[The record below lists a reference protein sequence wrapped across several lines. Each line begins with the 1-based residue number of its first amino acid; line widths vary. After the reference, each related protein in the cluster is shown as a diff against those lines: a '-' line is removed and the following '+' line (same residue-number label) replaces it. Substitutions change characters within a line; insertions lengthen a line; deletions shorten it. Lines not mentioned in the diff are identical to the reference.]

1 MFELQMFGVEIEGI
15 DEDILAEIGEETVEE
30 PKEVEEPQQS
40 TEEPQEPTVDA
51 DNENK
56 QVEVQEE
63 EEGAPVPYARFKQ
76 VYYDKKNADNRIKEL
91 EEALAKAKA
100 ETPAQPVVQQEQPKP
115 QYNAEK
121 MQQITQLALERARE
135 RLNLSEDDVA
145 NMDYNDDPVR
155 KVMYNNAIQEE
166 VNTILADIDTYRA
179 KQNAFEAE
187 VNATKKEFDE
197 YSVKFAS
204 YADSNERWDFISN
217 KNFANLPERKQN
229 VLKEAFER
237 LQAGRGTYQDMDS
250 VANYINEANA
260 LWENRIATNNKK
272 INEAQK
278 LPRASAVTGATGADT
293 VYTLER
299 IADILNSGDAKA
311 WDEVPESIK
320 RQVMSG
326 YMK

>member
-15 DEDILAEIGEETVEE
+15 DEDILAEIGEETEE
-30 PKEVEEPQQS
+30 PEVEEPQQS
-40 TEEPQEPTVDA
+40 TEEPEEPTVDA

-63 EEGAPVPYARFKQ
+63 IAEEGAPVPYARFKQ

-100 ETPAQPVVQQEQPKP
+100 ETPAQPVAQQVQPKP
-115 QYNAEK
+115 QYDAEK

-135 RLNLSEDDVA
+135 RLDLTEDDVL
-145 NMDYNDDPVR
+145 NLEYSDDPVR

-166 VNTILADIDTYRA
+166 VKTILADIDTYRA

-187 VNATKKEFDE
+187 VTATKKEFDE

-217 KNFANLPERKQN
+217 KNFVTLPERKQT
-229 VLKEAFER
+229 VLKEAFSR

-260 LWENRIATNNKK
+260 VWENRIATNNTK
-272 INEAQK
+272 IKEAQK
-278 LPRASAVTGATGADT
+278 LPRASAVTGATGADNI
-293 VYTLER
+293 YTLER
-299 IADILNSGDAKA
+299 IADILNSKDPKA
-311 WDEVPESIK
+311 WDEVPEDIK

>member
-15 DEDILAEIGEETVEE
+15 DEDILAEIGEETAE
-30 PKEVEEPQQS
+30 PEVEEPQQES
-40 TEEPQEPTVDA
+40 TEEPQEPTADA
-51 DNENK
+51 DSETK
-56 QVEVQEE
+56 QVEVHEEIE

-100 ETPAQPVVQQEQPKP
+100 EPPAQPSVQEQPKP
-115 QYNAEK
+115 QYNADK

-135 RLNLSEDDVA
+135 RLNLSEDDVL
-145 NMDYNDDPVR
+145 NMDYSDDPVR

-166 VNTILADIDTYRA
+166 VNNILVDIDKYRA
-179 KQNAFEAE
+179 KQDAFEAE

-197 YSVKFAS
+197 YAVKFAS
-204 YADSNERWDFISN
+204 YADTKERWEFISN
-217 KNFANLPERKQN
+217 QNFANLPERKQN
-229 VLKEAFER
+229 VLKEAFSR
-237 LQAGRGTYQDMDS
+237 LQNGRGTYQDMDS

-260 LWENRIATNNKK
+260 LWESRIATNNKK
-272 INEAQK
+272 IEEAQK
-278 LPRASAVTGATGADT
+278 LPRASAVTGTTGADT

-311 WDEVPESIK
+311 WDEVPDNIK

>member
-15 DEDILAEIGEETVEE
+15 DEDILAEIGDESQEE
-30 PKEVEEPQQS
+30 PETVEEPQQS

-100 ETPAQPVVQQEQPKP
+100 ETPAQPSVQEQPKP
-115 QYNAEK
+115 QYDAGK

-135 RLNLSEDDVA
+135 RLNFTEDDVF
-145 NMDYNDDPVR
+145 NMDYSDDPVR
-155 KVMYNNAIQEE
+155 KIMYNNAIQQE
-166 VNTILADIDTYRA
+166 VNNILADIDSYRA
-179 KQNAFEAE
+179 KQTAFEAE
-187 VNATKKEFDE
+187 VNATKKEFEE
-197 YSVKFAS
+197 YNVKFAS

-217 KNFANLPERKQN
+217 TNFATLPERKQT
-229 VLKEAFER
+229 VLKEAFNR

-250 VANYINEANA
+250 VANYVNEANA
-260 LWENRIATNNKK
+260 LWENRIATNNTK
-272 INEAQK
+272 IKEAQK

-299 IADILNSGDAKA
+299 IADILNSGDSKA
-311 WDEVPESIK
+311 WDEVPDNIK
-320 RQVMSG
+320 KQVMSG